1 MKYFIGNWKLNPKT
15 VKEAVTLYKAVAKV
29 KKPKDTVV
37 AVCAPLPYLK
47 SLQAEKIKTVGI
59 GVQNVFY
66 ENEGAYTGECGPSIL
81 EQFGVKYTLVGHS
94 EVRERG
100 DTDEIINKKISAVF
114 KTTIT
119 PILCVGEKTRD
130 DAHWHFHFV
139 KEQLLA
145 ALAGV
150 SKKQV
155 MGMLFAYEPVWA
167 IGKNA
172 VREATVEECEEMAIF
187 IRRVL
192 SDLYD
197 TKTAESVP
205 ILYGGSVN
213 ADNARVFIDRGGIQG
228 LLIGRASLDKKAF
241 EKIVTL

>member
-15 VKEAVTLYKAVAKV
+15 VKEAVTLYKSIAKV
-29 KKPKDTVV
+29 KKAKDVVV

-47 SLQAEKIKTVGI
+47 SLQAEKIKTVDI
-59 GVQNVFY
+59 GAQNVFY
-66 ENEGAYTGECGPSIL
+66 ENEGAYTGECGPLML

-100 DTDEIINKKISAVF
+100 DTDEIINKKITAVF
-114 KTTIT
+114 KTKIT

-139 KEQLLA
+139 KEQLTG
-145 ALAGV
+145 ALATV
-150 SKKQV
+150 PKKQASS
-155 MGMLFAYEPVWA
+155 MLIAYEPVWA

-172 VREATVEECEEMAIF
+172 VREATVEECEEMVIF

-205 ILYGGSVN
+205 ILYGGSVSN
-213 ADNARVFIDRGGIQG
+213 ENARAFLDRGGIQG

-241 EKIVTL
+241 EKIITL